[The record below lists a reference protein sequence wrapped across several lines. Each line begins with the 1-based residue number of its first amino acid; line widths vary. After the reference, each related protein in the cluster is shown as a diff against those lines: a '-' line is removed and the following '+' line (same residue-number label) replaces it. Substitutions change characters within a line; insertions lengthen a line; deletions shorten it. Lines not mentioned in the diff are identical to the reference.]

1 MKTKFNKWIKNY
13 PEDLFFF
20 TFSQIKKQFRPL
32 ESLSWQNLFFS
43 TSDCESEH
51 RRENN
56 LIRFRKLIT
65 RRRRSHLS
73 LRASVEAVSDRYV
86 AIFTPFFNVFLFS
99 WFFFSFFDLFFYF
112 LPVFSL
118 KKCSWKFFC
127 LSWKKKICKKNVKT
141 EIKIIFPWCEKLKI
155 PDGIFLF
162 EEKTNSGEFVKKCR
176 RIFLPCVKLWFHV

>member
-1 MKTKFNKWIKNY
+1 MWNRQE
-13 PEDLFFF
+13 PEIVFILFIFCK
-20 TFSQIKKQFRPL
+20 FSQMEIV
-32 ESLSWQNLFFS
+32 NLK
-43 TSDCESEH
+43 
-51 RRENN
+51 R
-56 LIRFRKLIT
+56 
-65 RRRRSHLS
+65 LS
-73 LRASVEAVSDRYV
+73 LHL
-86 AIFTPFFNVFLFS
+86 FNVFLFS
-99 WFFFSFFDLFFYF
+99 WFFFSFFDFFFYF

-118 KKCSWKFFC
+118 KKCSWKLFC